1 MIAIEI
7 NQKQLSALRDAVG
20 RSGKRMSIEIA
31 AAINAT
37 AKKTKLDIG
46 RTVRETINIKKK
58 ESEQPLE
65 IVTKASNSSL
75 SSRVQLRET
84 RRLPLTSFGARQ
96 DKKGVSYK
104 IAKQGGRKRING
116 AFQTT
121 GGKGAGQFFIRAGK
135 PRMPIIHLKG
145 VSAWGAFKV
154 NNLTPAQLKASTTEL
169 AKQIDRRIKLN
180 VLRAEGLVT
189 K

>member
-1 MIAIEI
+1 MLAIEI

-58 ESEQPLE
+58 ESEEPLK
-65 IVTKASNSSL
+65 IVTKAGKDSL
-75 SSRVQLRET
+75 SSTVQLRKT
-84 RRLPLTSFGARQ
+84 RRLPLKSFGARQ

-104 IAKQGGRKRING
+104 ISKQGGRKRING
-116 AFQTT
+116 AFVWKAR
-121 GGKGAGQFFIRAGK
+121 GLAFIRAGK
-135 PRMPIIHLKG
+135 SRLPIIHLKG
-145 VSAWGAFKV
+145 VSAWGVFAK
-154 NNLTPAQLKASTTEL
+154 NDLTPAQLKASKTEL